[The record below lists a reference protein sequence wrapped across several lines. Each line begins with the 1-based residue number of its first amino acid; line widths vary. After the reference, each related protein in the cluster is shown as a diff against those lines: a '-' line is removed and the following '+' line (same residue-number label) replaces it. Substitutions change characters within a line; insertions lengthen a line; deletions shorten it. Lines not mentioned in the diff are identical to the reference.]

1 MTIDDLTT
9 TARLWIEDHRLPEPD
24 SIKVSRTTERI
35 ELTYLEPTTN
45 MPDLAW
51 RDSLD
56 GTCRTHESG
65 ANGVTVSVYALKS
78 AVAA

>member
-1 MTIDDLTT
+1 MTIDDLST

-24 SIKVSRTTERI
+24 SIKVSRATERI
-35 ELTYLEPTTN
+35 ELTFLGPTTN

-56 GTCRTHESG
+56 GTCRIHESG
-65 ANGVTVSVYALKS
+65 VNGVTVSVYALKS
-78 AVAA
+78 AVAV